1 MPAGP
6 LEYNFPAMSPDTPS
20 QKTQVCPTCGT
31 RLAETAMRCP
41 VCGTD
46 LSGKARPA
54 SAQKQPP
61 AARSLSAARMPEVTL
76 SLPAAL
82 GLLVLFLAVGAT
94 VVYAGLSAT
103 QRVVNPT
110 AIPTGTETA
119 APSPSPTDTQL
130 PTLAPTATE
139 QAPFEYTV
147 ASGDTCGGIAVTF
160 GVSVQSVI
168 ILNNL
173 PAACNNLTVGQK
185 LKIPYPTATPLPLP
199 TNTLQPV
206 DATQAA
212 CQKVNLTVQEN
223 DTLSSIAANYAVS
236 MQAIKDFN
244 GLATDNV
251 FLGQQ
256 LVIPLC
262 ARAATPGPT
271 PTPTIPPPYPAANLL
286 LPADGAA
293 FTLAHDVVT
302 LQWASIGALAR
313 QRAIP
318 GHRRGCHGRAGAPHR
333 RLRVRHQVHRANDL
347 PAQGQHGSR
356 TALVDHTHAADRRGR
371 TGSARLVD
379 SRCNE
384 RQARLHVGR
393 SGSRCDTH
401 ALTVAHAPASSK
413 PFS

>member
-1 MPAGP
+1 
-6 LEYNFPAMSPDTPS
+6 MSPETPS

-31 RLAETAMRCP
+31 RLSETALRCP

-46 LSGKARPA
+46 LSGKPKPVA
-54 SAQKQPP
+54 AQKQPQP
-61 AARSLSAARMPEVTL
+61 ARSLSAARMPEVTL

-119 APSPSPTDTQL
+119 APSPSPTDTLL
-130 PTLAPTATE
+130 PTLAPTVTE

-147 ASGDTCGGIAVTF
+147 AGGDTCGGIAVTF

-251 FLGQQ
+251 FLGQL

-302 LQWASIGALAR
+302 LQWASIGALRDNERYQVIVEDVTAGQAR
-313 QRAIP
+313 RIVDYVSDTKYIVPTTFRPKDNSAHVLRWWITPMRQTGADSQGQP
-318 GHRRGCHGRAGAPHR
+318 VWSTAGATSDKR
-333 RLRVRHQVHRANDL
+333 DFTWV
-347 PAQGQHGSR
+347 G
-356 TALVDHTHAADRRGR
+356 AA
-371 TGSARLVD
+371 
-379 SRCNE
+379 
-384 RQARLHVGR
+384 
-393 SGSRCDTH
+393 
-401 ALTVAHAPASSK
+401 VAETPT
-413 PFS
+413 P

>member
-1 MPAGP
+1 
-6 LEYNFPAMSPDTPS
+6 
-20 QKTQVCPTCGT
+20 
-31 RLAETAMRCP
+31 
-41 VCGTD
+41 
-46 LSGKARPA
+46 
-54 SAQKQPP
+54 
-61 AARSLSAARMPEVTL
+61 MPEVTL

-110 AIPTGTETA
+110 AIPTSTETA
-119 APSPSPTDTQL
+119 QPTPSPTDTQF
-130 PTLAPTATE
+130 PTALPTATE

-173 PAACNNLTVGQK
+173 PAACNNLTIGQK

-199 TNTLQPV
+199 TGTLEPAA
-206 DATQAA
+206 ATQAA
-212 CQKVNLTVQEN
+212 CEKVELTVQEN

-256 LVIPLC
+256 LTIPLC

-271 PTPTIPPPYPAANLL
+271 PTPTIPPPYPAPNLL
-286 LPADGAA
+286 LPSDGAA
-293 FTLAHDVVT
+293 FTLANDVVT
-302 LQWASIGALAR
+302 LQWASIGALRDNEAYQVTIEDITAGQASRIVDYVTDTKYIVPTSFRPNDNLAHVMRWWVSPVR
-313 QRAIP
+313 QS
-318 GHRRGCHGRAGAPHR
+318 GS
-333 RLRVRHQVHRANDL
+333 D
-347 PAQGQHGSR
+347 AQGQPVWDSAGASS
-356 TALVDHTHAADRRGR
+356 DRRDFTWVGATIR
-371 TGSARLVD
+371 T
-379 SRCNE
+379 
-384 RQARLHVGR
+384 
-393 SGSRCDTH
+393 TP
-401 ALTVAHAPASSK
+401 TP
-413 PFS
+413 